1 MQINK
6 LINKQI
12 KKLKLMVKISE
23 ILGKLTEEKKMN
35 SDKLTIAED
44 LVKKDQAI
52 ITKARINRIELRHND
67 ETNTEYFNICF
78 NEQILGRV
86 PNGVD
91 SLGNPIFD
99 FGYTNYANFSVVDL
113 VIALSNKP
121 EMAIFADRNYLTD
134 TIELKNGLL
143 KVLNANLLLNGGEIT
158 LAQEVVRAGEVYNN
172 DFNGGQAEIKK
183 DGVIN
188 HIIDIKPGA
197 TGKKLI
203 NSLQ

>member
-1 MQINK
+1 
-6 LINKQI
+6 
-12 KKLKLMVKISE
+12 MVKISE
-23 ILGKLTEEKKMN
+23 VLAKLSEEKKN
-35 SDKLTIAED
+35 NADALTVAED
-44 LVKKDQAI
+44 LVNKDQAI
-52 ITKARINRIELRHND
+52 ITKAHINRIELRYND

-78 NEQILGRV
+78 KEKILGRI
-86 PNGVD
+86 PNGTD

-121 EMAIFADRNYLTD
+121 DMAIFADKSYLTN
-134 TIELKNGLL
+134 TTEINNGLL
-143 KVLNANLLLNGGEIT
+143 KVLNANLLLNGGEMT
-158 LAQEVVRAGEVYNN
+158 LAQEVVRAGEVYQN